1 MMMVDDS
8 RRGLARPDALLTLA
22 AVLVSGLAAGQLVSP
37 ALFVTTTLV
46 AVMVWRGTREPSARL
61 SGDPHSDDLAYL
73 PGDLSSRAREAL
85 ARCGEGDGHR
95 LLLAV
100 VVQARPLFARDRAQ
114 LDERAER
121 ETLENV
127 SSLVEACCGTAES
140 LAELD
145 RTFGASSQN
154 ADVAARFAQ
163 MRQRLVE
170 QLSGAATSLSNLYL
184 AGLEK
189 ETDALSHV
197 SELTTAIQEDA
208 AVRQTATEE
217 LRRLLP
223 R

>member
-1 MMMVDDS
+1 MMLADS
-8 RRGLARPDALLTLA
+8 RRGLARPDAFLTLA
-22 AVLVSGLAAGQLVSP
+22 AVLVSGFAAGQLVSP
-37 ALFVTTTLV
+37 ALFVTTALV
-46 AVMVWRGTREPSARL
+46 AWMVWRGTREPSARFPND
-61 SGDPHSDDLAYL
+61 SRGDDLAFL
-73 PGDLSSRAREAL
+73 PGDLSARTREAL

-100 VVQARPLFARDRAQ
+100 VVQSRPLFARDRSQ

-140 LAELD
+140 LADLD
-145 RTFGASSQN
+145 RTFGASGQS
-154 ADVAARFAQ
+154 ADVAARVAQ

-170 QLSGAATSLSNLYL
+170 QLSGAATSLGNLYL
-184 AGLEK
+184 AGLER

-197 SELTTAIQEDA
+197 SELTAAIQEDA
-208 AVRQTATEE
+208 TVRQAATEE